1 MEPAEFRRAQSQIGT
16 KFQVKKKRQRIF
28 LKQLE
33 SWIPAKRMKRR
44 STRCQKAEPSW
55 RHQRCDE
62 MRIRNGLQVKKEC
75 ERLTASIEALK
86 NDIKEL
92 GQRKLNEATFGC
104 MQLPMRKGR

>member
-16 KFQVKKKRQRIF
+16 KFQVKKKRHRIF
-28 LKQLE
+28 LNQLE
-33 SWIPAKRMKRR
+33 SWIPAKRMKRT

-55 RHQRCDE
+55 RHQRFDE
-62 MRIRNGLQVKKEC
+62 MRKSVLQVRKEC

-104 MQLPMRKGR
+104 KQLPMRKGR